1 MKQIMKNFI
10 IILILSFSGICF
22 GADESV
28 DPVRVRT
35 PKVSDDH
42 LWQSNSNGVNDTF
55 FKANRFYDDGSYKDA
70 VLLYELLIT
79 QGVTSGNIYYNL
91 GNAYYK
97 VGETGKALLN
107 YERAKKF
114 IPDSEDLFAN
124 ISFIKSALDV
134 EQPEETYSI
143 YRKIWRGIR
152 DAVSVSAWFIITAV
166 LFFSICLILG
176 IGFINYRFRPKS
188 HVISGTLILFL
199 ILSSICFFDAY
210 NSGKKFKEGIIILP
224 EADVRYSPS
233 YSGVVAF
240 KLLEGMTAQIIRRQ
254 EDWTHIRLNKEKSGW
269 VESEAIEAVW

>member
-1 MKQIMKNFI
+1 MKQIMNIFI
-10 IILILSFSGICF
+10 IILACSFSGISF
-22 GADESV
+22 GAPESA
-28 DPVRVRT
+28 
-35 PKVSDDH
+35 
-42 LWQSNSNGVNDTF
+42 NDTF

-70 VLLYELLIT
+70 ALLYERLIS

-97 VGETGKALLN
+97 MGKAGKALLN

-124 ISFIKSALDV
+124 ISFIKSTLDV

-143 YRKIWRGIR
+143 YQKIWRSIR
-152 DAVSVSAWFIITAV
+152 GAVSVSAWFIISAV

-188 HVISGTLILFL
+188 HVISGTLILVF
-199 ILSSICFFDAY
+199 ILSFICFFDAY
-210 NSGKKFKEGIIILP
+210 NSGKNFKEGIIILP

-240 KLLEGMTAQIIRRQ
+240 KLLEGMTAQIIRKQ
-254 EDWTHIRLNKEKSGW
+254 EAWTHIRLNREKSGW